1 MVERGR
7 EVFFGRGGCHICHGR
22 DGRGARGVGANL
34 RDDEWWHSG
43 GSYREIVRQ
52 VRRGVDGSEAR
63 NVFEASMPARGGSG
77 IDDGDVRAVAAYVW
91 SFRLLPDSTAP
102 LRPEPARSISN

>member
-7 EVFFGRGGCHICHGR
+7 EIFFGDGGCHICHGR

-34 RDDEWWHSG
+34 RDDEWWHSD

-52 VRRGVDGSEAR
+52 VGRGVDGSGAR
-63 NVFEASMPARGGSG
+63 NVFEASMPPRGGSG
-77 IDDGDVRAVAAYVW
+77 I
-91 SFRLLPDSTAP
+91 
-102 LRPEPARSISN
+102 